1 MATTVIGDAVTLAE
15 PAGTVTGAGGMV
27 SRRLDVGGVDL
38 FYLDAPGVDGAPT
51 IVLLHGLSANA
62 NSFAGLI
69 SAGLSPAFRVIA
81 PDLRGRA
88 RSSKPET
95 GYAMSDHAAD
105 ILALLDA
112 LQLDRVILAGHS
124 FGGYLAIYI
133 AANFPSRVS
142 RLVVID
148 AAISSHPRIPV
159 LLKPSLDRL
168 TRTSSSAAS
177 YLAEVRSAPY
187 MDGMWDE
194 CAESYFRAEIIE
206 NADGS
211 VGSATSAAAIAQAAV
226 GVGMEPWLHHVQQ
239 VKAPTLVLNAVGAFG
254 PPGTPPLF
262 DDVVT
267 RATARAFADA
277 RYMVVPGNHIT
288 LLFGA
293 GAAGIANTIE
303 SFAGVGTA

>member
-1 MATTVIGDAVTLAE
+1 MATTVMGA
-15 PAGTVTGAGGMV
+15 AG
-27 SRRLDVGGVDL
+27 SISQRRDVGGVDM
-38 FYLDAPGVDGAPT
+38 FYLDAPGAADAPA

-62 NSFAGLI
+62 NSFAGVI
-69 SAGLSPAFRVIA
+69 SAGLSPAFRVVA

-88 RSSKPET
+88 RSGKPDT
-95 GYAMSDHAAD
+95 GYSMADHASD
-105 ILALLDA
+105 VIALLDA
-112 LQLDRVILAGHS
+112 LGLDQVVLAGHS

-133 AANFPSRVS
+133 AANFPSRAS
-142 RLVVID
+142 KLIVID

-168 TRTSSSAAS
+168 TRTSPSAEA

-187 MDGMWDE
+187 MDGVWDE
-194 CAESYFRAEIIE
+194 CAESYFRAEIKE

-211 VGSATSAAAIAQAAV
+211 VGSATSATAIAQAAA

-239 VKAPTLVLNAVGAFG
+239 VKAPTMVLNAVGAFG

-262 DDVVT
+262 DEIVT
-267 RATARAFADA
+267 RATARAFEDG
-277 RYMVVPGNHIT
+277 RYVVVPGNHIT

-293 GAAGIANTIE
+293 GAEAITHEIE
-303 SFAGVGTA
+303 SFAGAGAA